1 MMNEPTPAPESGI
14 IEISLGDIFAFFK
27 RNWLVLLLAGLLFG
41 GIGYGISYLV
51 PEEFEAT
58 AKILPEYGAGGGA
71 GGLSDLASLAG
82 ISLGKTMSDALRPD
96 LYPSILNS
104 KPFLLKVLST
114 PFPLQDGKKVLLVTY
129 LDKEAKPFTPQQLA
143 QGDTLITMSREQ
155 ERAMKNLAGRISAA
169 ADKMTG
175 ILSLRVE
182 MPDPNLAAAC
192 ATFSLAYLTDFV
204 TEYRGGKKSEKV
216 AFLRQQTGEAK
227 SKYQR
232 AEMALNAYRDRNRNT
247 YSNVA
252 RVGEQRLQTEFMQ
265 AQTLYGQLNQQVE
278 AARLQ
283 ALEDAP
289 VIKVLEPPMVSNW
302 RSSPKRRNYA
312 LGFALLGGIS
322 AILFLLIR
330 QKK

>member
-1 MMNEPTPAPESGI
+1 MNAPTPNPEDGI
-14 IEISLGDIFAFFK
+14 VEISLSDIWAFFK
-27 RNWLVLLLAGLLFG
+27 RNWLVLLLVSLLFG
-41 GIGYGISYLV
+41 GVGYGVSYLA

-96 LYPSILNS
+96 LYPSILSS

-129 LDKEAKPFTPQQLA
+129 LDEEAKPFSPQQLA

-155 ERAMKNLAGRISAA
+155 ERAMKDLAGRISASV
-169 ADKMTG
+169 DKMNG

-182 MPDPNLAAAC
+182 MPDPALAASC
-192 ATFSLAYLTDFV
+192 ATFSLSYLTDFV
-204 TEYRGGKKSEKV
+204 TEYRGGKKFEKV
-216 AFLRQQTGEAK
+216 NFLRQQMAEAK

-232 AEMALNAYRDRNRNT
+232 AEMSLNAYRDRNRNT

-265 AQTLYGQLNQQVE
+265 AQTLYGQLAQQLE

-283 ALEDAP
+283 AMEDAP

-312 LGFALLGGIS
+312 LGFAILGGLIT
-322 AILFLLIR
+322 LVFLLVR
-330 QKK
+330 QRK